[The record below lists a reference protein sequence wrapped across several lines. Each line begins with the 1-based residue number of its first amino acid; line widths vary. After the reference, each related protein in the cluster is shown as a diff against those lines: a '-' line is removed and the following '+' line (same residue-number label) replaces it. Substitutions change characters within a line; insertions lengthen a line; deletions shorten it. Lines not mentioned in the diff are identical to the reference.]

1 MIPILSAFLGW
12 LTIQLSVKLF
22 FGFVFPRK
30 RQQWTAQLAKTVSTE
45 LFSFADLEA
54 KITSPESLQKIMP
67 QVEVHIDD
75 FLRKGLPKSF
85 PMISAFI
92 GERTINQLKE
102 IFLKELET
110 IFPLVMKGYV
120 KNLQEDLNLE
130 QMVIDK
136 VTAIPTDKIQ
146 VSVYQAIGSD
156 LNKAALLA
164 ALLGLLIGLVQL
176 GIVLATVSF

>member
-1 MIPILSAFLGW
+1 MIPILSALVGW

-30 RQQWTAQLAKTVSTE
+30 RQQWTAQLAKTVSTD
-45 LFSFADLEA
+45 LFSFADLEE

-102 IFLKELET
+102 IFMKELET

-120 KNLQEDLNLE
+120 KNLQEDLDLE
-130 QMVIDK
+130 QMVTNK
-136 VTAIPTDKIQ
+136 VAAITTEKIQ
-146 VSVYQAIGSD
+146 VTVYQAIGSD
-156 LNKAALLA
+156 LNRAALLA
-164 ALLGLLIGLVQL
+164 ALLGLLIGLIQL
-176 GIVLATVSF
+176 GIVLATVTF